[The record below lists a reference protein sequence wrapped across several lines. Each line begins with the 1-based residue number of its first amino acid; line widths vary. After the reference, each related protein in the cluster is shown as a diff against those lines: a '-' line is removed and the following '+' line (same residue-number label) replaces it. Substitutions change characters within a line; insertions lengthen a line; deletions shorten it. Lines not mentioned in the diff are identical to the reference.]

1 MLKDNSL
8 PVAIV
13 LVSLLVWP
21 ALIAQTTGTRD
32 IGGYDTKVE
41 GAHRTQFWN
50 RLIKALPGLPGAL
63 PHQLYR
69 PL

>member
-8 PVAIV
+8 PIAIV
-13 LVSLLVWP
+13 LVGLLAWP
-21 ALIAQTTGTRD
+21 ALIAQPTETRG
-32 IGGYDTKVE
+32 IGGYDPTLE
-41 GAHRTQFWN
+41 EAHRMQFWS
-50 RLIKALPGLPGAL
+50 RLVKALPGLPGAL

>member
-8 PVAIV
+8 PIAIV
-13 LVSLLVWP
+13 LVSLLAWP
-21 ALIAQTTGTRD
+21 ALIAQPAETRG
-32 IGGYDTKVE
+32 IGGYDPTVE
-41 GAHRTQFWN
+41 EAHRMQFWN
-50 RLIKALPGLPGAL
+50 RLVKALPGLPGAL

>member
-8 PVAIV
+8 PITIV
-13 LVSLLVWP
+13 LVSLLAWP
-21 ALIAQTTGTRD
+21 ALIAQSGETRV
-32 IGGYDTKVE
+32 IGGHDPTAEEV
-41 GAHRTQFWN
+41 HRIQWWN
-50 RLIKALPGLPGAL
+50 RLVKILPELPGAL

>member
-1 MLKDNSL
+1 MIKGNSL

-32 IGGYDTKVE
+32 IGGYDTTVE
-41 GAHRTQFWN
+41 EAHRTQLWN
-50 RLIKALPGLPGAL
+50 RLVKVLPGLPGAL